1 LEAGVAQPQVLASV
15 KYLDKLRAERKLSNS
30 DQDALCF
37 ALALHH
43 NMTEAEVMARLNPP
57 ARQAPAVVSLPDDPP
72 GMEEV
77 LPKTMSLQAKVMIAM
92 KLKKKGKTLR
102 RQSGAIRGNRR
113 QSAAIGGNRR
123 QSAAMP
129 LIHPLVLCLATY
141 RVSPCKDLTCIFMF
155 IF

>member
-1 LEAGVAQPQVLASV
+1 MLLEAGVAQPQVLASV

-92 KLKKKGKTLR
+92 KLKKKGKTIR
-102 RQSGAIRGNRR
+102 RHSG
-113 QSAAIGGNRR
+113 AIGGNRR